1 MHPKFNAYL
10 QLARISNL
18 PTVFSNVL
26 VGAALASGFVL
37 PDWTLLALT
46 TIAVSLFY
54 IGGMALNDLLDRL
67 VDQKERPHRPIPS
80 GALSIQE
87 ARTFTFW
94 CFLGGV
100 LILQFSTPFAM
111 VPGFGLIASI
121 CLYNF
126 FHKRWS
132 GSLIFMGI
140 CRALVYVVEA
150 TAVAPGEIMRTL
162 DGHLFARIM
171 HTRPAETELLTE
183 GPGKMLIAAA
193 LLALY
198 IIALTLVAQKEV
210 SGGLGFRRWLAAALV
225 LLPIPAL
232 CLMPVLDCRWTVPAG
247 LILTLWL
254 IRSARFIWQSPPK
267 VVPAVLGWLAGI
279 SLLDAFFLTFT
290 PFPWLSLAAFA
301 CFAVTVWG
309 HRRIAGT

>member
-1 MHPKFNAYL
+1 MHPKLKAWL

-26 VGAALASGFVL
+26 VGAALASPSHAPDLSQVL
-37 PDWTLLALT
+37 F
-46 TIAVSLFY
+46 TIAAVSLFY
-54 IGGMALNDLLDRL
+54 VGGMALNDIMDRNIDR
-67 VDQKERPHRPIPS
+67 VERPQRPIPS
-80 GALSIQE
+80 GALSVLE
-87 ARTFTFW
+87 VGTFVAL
-94 CFLGGV
+94 CVILGSWIIKV
-100 LILQFSTPFAM
+100 IAPFSLVPAM
-111 VPGFGLIASI
+111 ALLVSI
-121 CLYNF
+121 VLYNLL
-126 FHKRWS
+126 HKRWT
-132 GSLIFMGI
+132 GSLIFMGL
-140 CRALVYVVEA
+140 CRALVYFVGACAMAHPDPTGA
-150 TAVAPGEIMRTL
+150 TYYEIISL
-162 DGHLFARIM
+162 PYDLF
-171 HTRPAETELLTE
+171 T
-183 GPGKMLIAAA
+183 AAT

-225 LLPIPAL
+225 LIPIPAL
-232 CLMPVLDCRWTVPAG
+232 CLMPVLGWRWTTPVM

-290 PFPWLSLAAFA
+290 PFPWLSLAALA

>member
-1 MHPKFNAYL
+1 MTPKFKAYL

-26 VGAALASGFVL
+26 VGAAMASTSHA
-37 PDWTLLALT
+37 PDWPQVLL
-46 TIAVSLFY
+46 TISGASFFY
-54 IGGMALNDLLDRL
+54 IGGMALNDLMDRKIDC
-67 VDQKERPHRPIPS
+67 VERPQRPIPS
-80 GALSIQE
+80 GALSVFE
-87 ARTFTFW
+87 VATFVAL
-94 CFLGGV
+94 CFAL
-100 LILQFSTPFAM
+100 
-111 VPGFGLIASI
+111 GFGLVQLTAPFSLVPAVALII
-121 CLYNF
+121 FIILYNLL
-126 FHKRWS
+126 HKRWT
-132 GSLIFMGI
+132 GSLIFMGL
-140 CRALVYVVEA
+140 CRALIYFVGACAMAQPVPDDYDLVQELYIPYSLFFA
-150 TAVAPGEIMRTL
+150 AV
-162 DGHLFARIM
+162 
-171 HTRPAETELLTE
+171 
-183 GPGKMLIAAA
+183 

-225 LLPIPAL
+225 LIPIPAL
-232 CLMPVLDCRWTVPAG
+232 WLMPILDWRWTVPAA
-247 LILTLWL
+247 LLLALWL

-290 PFPWLSLAAFA
+290 PFPWLSLAALA